1 MADESPQLVPVTP
14 PTVWTR
20 AHHLSLGPGCAGAA
34 SPPGGVLTLI
44 LMVSGRSPVRAGV
57 DWAPN
62 AALSLLSACFRNQA
76 AKFAVNP

>member
-1 MADESPQLVPVTP
+1 MGPPSSSQSFPQPS
-14 PTVWTR
+14 
-20 AHHLSLGPGCAGAA
+20 AHRLSLGPGCAGAA
-34 SPPGGVLTLI
+34 SPPGGVLTPI

-57 DWAPN
+57 NWTPN

>member
-1 MADESPQLVPVTP
+1 MPPVCPITP
-14 PTVWTR
+14 PIAWTR

-34 SPPGGVLTLI
+34 SPPGGVLTPI
-44 LMVSGRSPVRAGV
+44 LMVSGRSPVRAGM

-62 AALSLLSACFRNQA
+62 AALSLTSACFRNQA